1 MLRLDDF
8 TANVAKSGLVSP
20 EVVAFVQSQLDPL
33 PADDAAVAAGATTD
47 RRGLAHRLSGPQ
59 APRREPPGGSFWGA
73 IDCSA
78 SWAKGAWA
86 RSTWP
91 SATIAKTS
99 RSRSFRRARPSR
111 KKTLCKRFRREMDL
125 SQRCSHPNLARTISV
140 GNDGDVHF
148 MVMEYIPG
156 KSLYQLVKSERDG
169 PLRVPDAARLFL
181 KLVDGLEAAHKTG
194 LVHRDIKPSN
204 IMITPDGD
212 VKLLDMGLARAL
224 DDETGLTRVNTV
236 LGTLDYASPEQLRD
250 AAKADMRS
258 DLYSVGCTLYFALAG
273 QAPFEGGDMINKIY
287 RQRLED
293 PEPLEN
299 LARGVPAAFAA
310 VVRKLMSKEPAERHQ
325 NCAELRSDLMRWTDP
340 ARVRAILGTEAEAA
354 RSFRPPPRSSSR
366 TTSGCSIATIRRQ
379 PRRLLAPRPGR
390 RRAVHRPPP
399 PGPHAPAARHRSL
412 RRPTRSHHADCP
424 RQGSPTTR
432 AGSSSSPSSPPSRAS
447 SPSSSSPSFST
458 SDGLGSLF
466 ATDRSFVG

>member
-1 MLRLDDF
+1 MLRLDEF
-8 TANVAKSGLVSP
+8 TDNVTKSGLVSP

-33 PADDAAVAAGATTD
+33 PADDAAVRLARQLVGGGWLTAYQARKLLSGATRGFFLGGYRLLRQLGEGGMGKVYLAVGDD
-47 RRGLAHRLSGPQ
+47 RQNVAIKVLPPRKALAEDNAL
-59 APRREPPGGSFWGA
+59 
-73 IDCSA
+73 
-78 SWAKGAWA
+78 
-86 RSTWP
+86 
-91 SATIAKTS
+91 
-99 RSRSFRRARPSR
+99 
-111 KKTLCKRFRREMDL
+111 KRFRREMDL
-125 SQRCSHPNLARTISV
+125 SQRCSHPNLARTLSV

-310 VVRKLMSKEPAERHQ
+310 VVRKLMSKEPVERHQ
-325 NCAELRSDLMRWTDP
+325 NCAELRADLTRWTDP

-354 RSFRPPPRSSSR
+354 RSFRPPP
-366 TTSGCSIATIRRQ
+366 
-379 PRRLLAPRPGR
+379 PELVEDDLRLLDRDDPSSTRDGFSLRDLGGAEPSVAPRHQAPL
-390 RRAVHRPPP
+390 PPL
-399 PGPHAPAARHRSL
+399 PAIIRSTSRHTASTPMARN
-412 RRPTRSHHADCP
+412 
-424 RQGSPTTR
+424 GSPDDSR
-432 AGSSSSPSSPPSRAS
+432 WLIQFAIIAAVAGVIAII
-447 SPSSSSPSFST
+447 FIAIF
-458 SDGLGSLF
+458 LHF
-466 ATDRSFVG
+466 